1 MKRRLEHAYHGHIR
15 QNGFELPYRLYVGGV
30 MHRRDVEV
38 FAHVLHDLVRQL
50 VYAVVASGK
59 HGLEA
64 YGAYFLHAL
73 YHARFV
79 AGQLSRNNAMPSA

>member
-1 MKRRLEHAYHGHIR
+1 M
-15 QNGFELPYRLYVGGV
+15 F
-30 MHRRDVEV
+30 
-38 FAHVLHDLVRQL
+38 LHDLVRQL

-79 AGQLSRNNAMPSA
+79 AGQLFQKQRDALGVAWDAQPLRAEPRTAEMAAVR